1 MREDHSLHVFVAT
14 PRDVAAERDRLSLIV
29 RDLSAAFTEHG
40 LTMELLDW
48 RDVVPDLGRP
58 EDVILAQLSVE
69 KWDIFIGVLW
79 ARFGTPPGRK
89 DPETGKPLLS
99 GTEEEFALACRSW
112 QETSKPHILFYR
124 CKRPV
129 PVDWLD
135 PKQIALVQE
144 FFTGFEVCGEYPGL
158 YQEYETVD
166 DFERRVRQDLLKLL
180 LEYSRGEK
188 QATLES
194 EVGAEVRKLEEEQ
207 KEREEQEERAREE
220 KEGTQAPLTP
230 PVIQLKLPP
239 DPDTL
244 YTEALE
250 LLYLRQYAEAVPLL
264 ETILKAQPDYPGA
277 EEKLE
282 MARII
287 NELPRLRK
295 EDNWREALKRV
306 TRLRELEPDYA
317 DPEGHAVWAEERW
330 TVNEFYP
337 QGVQAMEVNKW
348 FEAMRTFQKIVEI
361 DPQYRR
367 AQALLGRA
375 RAKYRRL
382 SRQWHELRRLEGHT
396 EEVWNVAFS
405 PDSSLL
411 ASGSR
416 DKTVRLWEVATGREV
431 CCLEGHTKEVWGVAF
446 SPDGS
451 LLASTSRDKTVR
463 LWDARRAWD
472 LRLLGREKMWEVIL
486 SGTREEGPPSSNLV
500 FSPDGSLLAAV
511 SPDGAVYLWDARR
524 GWGLRLLTRERK
536 GAPTMVVLG
545 KNPPPSSVTFSPD
558 GSLLAS
564 GVRYSSRAVHLWEVA
579 TGQEL
584 RILERHKGSINC
596 VAFSPDGSLLASGGK
611 DKTVRLWE
619 VPTGRELRVLE
630 GHTQSVNS
638 VAFLPDGS
646 FLASAS
652 QDKTVR
658 LWEVATGR
666 ELRTL
671 VGHTQ
676 SVNSVAFSLD
686 GSFLASGS
694 KDKTVC
700 LWGAR

>member
-1 MREDHSLHVFVAT
+1 MRSDYSLHVFVAT
-14 PRDVAAERDRLSLIV
+14 PRDVAAERDRLGLIV

-40 LTMELLDW
+40 LTLELLDW

-58 EDVILAQLSVE
+58 EDVILDQLPVD

-89 DPETGKPLLS
+89 DPETGKPFLS

-180 LEYSRGEK
+180 LEYSRGEEK
-188 QATLES
+188 ARLES
-194 EVGAEVRKLEEEQ
+194 EVGEEVRKLEEED
-207 KEREEQEERAREE
+207 RAKE
-220 KEGTQAPLTP
+220 KEEVQIPLTP
-230 PVIQLKLPP
+230 PTPQLKLPP
-239 DPDTL
+239 NPDTL

-361 DPQYRR
+361 DPQYRQ
-367 AQALLGRA
+367 AQALLERA
-375 RAKYRRL
+375 RVKYRHSFRKW
-382 SRQWHELRRLEGHT
+382 QELRRLEGHT
-396 EEVWNVAFS
+396 GEVWSVAFS

-431 CCLEGHTKEVWGVAF
+431 CCLEGHTKEVWSVAF

-451 LLASTSRDKTVR
+451 LLASSSRDKTVR
-463 LWDARRAWD
+463 LWDGRKGWE
-472 LRLLGREKMWEVIL
+472 LRVLRGRQKVWEGIL
-486 SGTREEGPPSSNLV
+486 SQRRGDPPSSV
-500 FSPDGSLLAAV
+500 AFSSDNSLLA
-511 SPDGAVYLWDARR
+511 SGSQDRTVYLWDARR
-524 GWGLRLLTRERK
+524 GWELRLLVKEREGMR
-536 GAPTMVVLG
+536 VVVFG
-545 KNPPPSSVTFSPD
+545 KRPPPSTVAFSPDSSLLASGSRNYFGTVHLWEVAPGRELRILGGHKRLINSVVFSPD

-564 GVRYSSRAVHLWEVA
+564 GGGDATVRLWEVA
-579 TGQEL
+579 TRRKP
-584 RILERHKGSINC
+584 RILVGHTQSVNS
-596 VAFSPDGSLLASGGK
+596 VAFSPDGSLLASGS
-611 DKTVRLWE
+611 D
-619 VPTGRELRVLE
+619 
-630 GHTQSVNS
+630 
-638 VAFLPDGS
+638 
-646 FLASAS
+646 
-652 QDKTVR
+652 DKTVR
-658 LWEVATGR
+658 LWEVATGQ
-666 ELRTL
+666 ELRVL
-671 VGHTQ
+671 VGHAQ

-700 LWGAR
+700 LWGER